1 MYVNLGFAF
10 NRLVRSEQVGNNR
23 GDKVSGQRN
32 VQNGGLKAVC
42 DERLVKFEKQSRKYR
57 VK

>member
-1 MYVNLGFAF
+1 MG
-10 NRLVRSEQVGNNR
+10 RSA
-23 GDKVSGQRN
+23 
-32 VQNGGLKAVC
+32 QNGGVKVVC